1 MKTYA
6 IAWTEFY
13 DNNITVEFYKA
24 ESKLEAAKACWEAHM
39 MTGVEDEDSLTELNE
54 VLDSF
59 TCINDIIRDF
69 FDCDENIS
77 EPVLVENC

>member
-39 MTGVEDEDSLTELNE
+39 MAGVEDEDSLAELNE
-54 VLDSF
+54 VLNSF
-59 TCINDIIRDF
+59 TCVNDIISDF